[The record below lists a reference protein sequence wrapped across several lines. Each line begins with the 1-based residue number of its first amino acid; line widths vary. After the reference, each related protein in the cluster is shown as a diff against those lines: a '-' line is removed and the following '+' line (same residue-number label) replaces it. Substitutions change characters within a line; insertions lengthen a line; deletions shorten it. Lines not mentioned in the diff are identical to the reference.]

1 MFFKEQQTEK
11 WYDIEKEVKGII
23 LMHERYS
30 RQIRYQNIGQAGQ
43 DRIRQ
48 SHVLIVGAGALGTSA
63 AEGLVRAGIGA
74 LSIIDRDYVE
84 WSNLQRQQLYT
95 EKDAEERLPKAAAA
109 KNVFPRSTAVLSFVH
124 MLQTAQLKHS
134 DR

>member
-84 WSNLQRQQLYT
+84 WSNLQRQQALHR
-95 EKDAEERLPKAAAA
+95 ERRGGKASESGGCKERLSEINSGVEPSYICC
-109 KNVFPRSTAVLSFVH
+109 RR
-124 MLQTAQLKHS
+124 HS
-134 DR
+134 

>member
-84 WSNLQRQQLYT
+84 WSNLQRQQALHR
-95 EKDAEERLPKAAAA
+95 ERRGGKASESGGC
-109 KNVFPRSTAVLSFVH
+109 KRTSFRD
-124 MLQTAQLKHS
+124 QQ
-134 DR
+134 RC